1 MATVR
6 KGTKSSAQDNFIGPN
21 NVTGVTS
28 TNVGSGRAFNDGRID
43 VSWTNPSTGNTPTG
57 YKVYDGATLKATIA
71 HPTSTAQ
78 ITGLSS
84 NTSYTFTVKAYD
96 AHAETAGVSASA
108 VTATTVPATPSAPSA
123 TAQGSASTDDVS
135 WSAPADGGSA
145 ITGYTWSSSD
155 GKSGSTAS
163 TSVAVSQEA
172 GTAQTYNVYATN
184 ANGNSGTSAASGS
197 VTSFSF
203 TPFGFAPF
211 GAFGFTP
218 FGAFGFTPFGA
229 FGFTPVGGF
238 TCIHE
243 DTLIRTPNG
252 NKMAKDLVVGEEV
265 TTVTLSELPTLGSD
279 GDYEYTDFNS
289 STLTSSGLVSTTI
302 TNIQVIENKS
312 VLWFNGDT
320 SKKYSFTQPIFIK
333 RGANYIIKPAALI
346 GSGDYLIKILEDGS
360 ISETEVISI
369 NEDSSENTVYQ
380 FNCEPEDWFIAGDIL
395 VHNK

>member
-1 MATVR
+1 LQS
-6 KGTKSSAQDNFIGPN
+6 GTA
-21 NVTGVTS
+21 
-28 TNVGSGRAFNDGRID
+28 
-43 VSWTNPSTGNTPTG
+43 
-57 YKVYDGATLKATIA
+57 
-71 HPTSTAQ
+71 
-78 ITGLSS
+78 
-84 NTSYTFTVKAYD
+84 YTFTVVATN
-96 AHAETAGVSASA
+96 ARGSSLASSASGSI
-108 VTATTVPATPSAPSA
+108 TATTVPATPSAPSA
-123 TAQGSASTDDVS
+123 SAHASAATDNVS

-145 ITGYTWSSSD
+145 ITSYTWSSSD

-184 ANGNSGTSAASGS
+184 ANGNSATSANSASL
-197 VTSFSF
+197 TSFSF

-229 FGFTPVGGF
+229 FGFTPVGGYS
-238 TCIHE
+238 CIHE

-265 TTVTLSELPTLGSD
+265 TTVTLSELPTSGSD

-289 STLTSSGLVSTTI
+289 STLTSAGLVSTTI

-320 SKKYSFTQPIFIK
+320 SKKYSFTQPIFVK
-333 RGANYIIKPAALI
+333 RGANYMIKPAALI